1 MSNGIQIRKKQI
13 VIIITALVV
22 LLATGLTCA
31 IVFWPREKKLTTQEW
46 LDAFSESL
54 DYATMTKDEDGN
66 ALETYIAREIEI
78 KEIED
83 VVVKFKQTLQ
93 IAIAEDGQATAYL
106 AIEENYPTLEESKDD
121 LMDEYYLCQG
131 KMYTRR
137 EKGGKVQSSSFD
149 SNLDILL
156 TVASENL
163 GNAQYNFEEDNF
175 LPVENGKGI
184 ITHDG
189 NTHQINAMISQD
201 KYNKFFGKDANID
214 GMSEVK
220 IQMQMT
226 DRRFDWLQIQYKQG
240 DLSSMI
246 KITRYDIQPVATPE
260 WAK

>member
-1 MSNGIQIRKKQI
+1 M
-13 VIIITALVV
+13 
-22 LLATGLTCA
+22 
-31 IVFWPREKKLTTQEW
+31 TQ
-46 LDAFSESL
+46 A
-54 DYATMTKDEDGN
+54 A
-66 ALETYIAREIEI
+66 
-78 KEIED
+78 
-83 VVVKFKQTLQ
+83 
-93 IAIAEDGQATAYL
+93 AYL

-184 ITHDG
+184 IAHDG

-260 WAK
+260 WAR

>member
-22 LLATGLTCA
+22 LLATGFTCA
-31 IVFWPREKKLTTQEW
+31 IVFWPREKKMTTQEW

-121 LMDEYYLCQG
+121 LIDEYYLCQG

-137 EKGGKVQSSSFD
+137 EKG
-149 SNLDILL
+149 
-156 TVASENL
+156 
-163 GNAQYNFEEDNF
+163 
-175 LPVENGKGI
+175 
-184 ITHDG
+184 
-189 NTHQINAMISQD
+189 
-201 KYNKFFGKDANID
+201 
-214 GMSEVK
+214 
-220 IQMQMT
+220 
-226 DRRFDWLQIQYKQG
+226 
-240 DLSSMI
+240 
-246 KITRYDIQPVATPE
+246 
-260 WAK
+260 